1 MATYPCLLAASGLK
15 ALDASSLAF
24 GWFDGLVIV
33 VLILGVLRGRQR
45 GMSAELLDFIMWIV
59 IVVAGGLLY
68 GMLGGVIAS
77 VTKLQLL
84 YSNIAAYL
92 LIAILVGMCF
102 TFLKHG
108 VGEKLTGSDAF
119 GSLEYYLGMCA
130 GMVRFFC
137 VLLAF
142 MAVLNARLYTA
153 EEMRGQVKYQE
164 KEFGKVYFPTVG
176 MIQQDVFQKSM
187 VGQAVKEHLS
197 MVLVSPASPQA
208 TKESIGKRRERD
220 VNEALGIK

>member
-1 MATYPCLLAASGLK
+1 
-15 ALDASSLAF
+15 
-24 GWFDGLVIV
+24 
-33 VLILGVLRGRQR
+33 
-45 GMSAELLDFIMWIV
+45 MWII
-59 IVVAGGLLY
+59 IVVAGGFLH
-68 GMLGGVIAS
+68 GMVGSLIAS
-77 VTKLQLL
+77 ITNLELL
-84 YSNIAAYL
+84 YSNIAGYL
-92 LIAILVGMCF
+92 VIAIIVGTFF
-102 TFLKHG
+102 TFIRHG

-142 MAVLNARLYTA
+142 MAVLNARLYTS

-176 MIQQDVFQKSM
+176 MIQQDVFQKSL
-187 VGQAVKEHLS
+187 VGQTVKEHLS
-197 MVLVSPASPQA
+197 MMLVTPTSPRA
-208 TKESIGKRRERD
+208 TKETIGKRRERD